1 MRIPDNRRHE
11 FADWFTNK
19 FLDWQKRVGRK
30 TVGEWA
36 EHCGIAQPSA
46 SRYLNGEGVPD
57 GINLMLIA
65 LRCGPDA
72 YKVAGV
78 EPPIDHRAIQLITF
92 WLHSSNAKQNELWRM
107 AESGAQS
114 AMVQEQKGN
123 YVTKRKKIRQG

>member
-1 MRIPDNRRHE
+1 MLENKRHK
-11 FADWFTNK
+11 FSDWFTNK
-19 FLDWQKRVGRK
+19 FLDWQKQVGRR

-65 LRCGPDA
+65 LRCGTDA
-72 YKVAGV
+72 YDVAGV

-92 WLHSSNAKQNELWRM
+92 WLRSSSALQNELWRM
-107 AESGAQS
+107 AENGVQG

-123 YVTKRKKIRQG
+123 YDTKRKKTRKNS